1 MSSFHIQNV
10 VREIYDIQFNEQ
22 HVTGNTCQ
30 WQRKFLFFFC
40 FLLWYWQFAVEIL
53 FCDNKFS
60 FGELSVIDW
69 DFDFDFEGWGEWEKF
84 QLVWN

>member
-1 MSSFHIQNV
+1 MSMTTKISLLLLLFALILAV
-10 VREIYDIQFNEQ
+10 CC
-22 HVTGNTCQ
+22 GNSL
-30 WQRKFLFFFC
+30 LF
-40 FLLWYWQFAVEIL
+40 
-53 FCDNKFS
+53 DKFS